1 MALRVAQDDTA
12 TEAVPSRNPAVLIDL
27 DHFKGAPRSKLAEI
41 VKLRLHVLVGCA
53 DADIDGC
60 FQLGSPKK
68 TVFCPLD
75 ILWGSP
81 LKMSMDIVS
90 LGQNTIQ

>member
-1 MALRVAQDDTA
+1 VAIRVAQDDTA

-41 VKLRLHVLVGCA
+41 VKLAFDMLVGGG
-53 DADIDGC
+53 DTNVNGS

-90 LGQNTIQ
+90 LGQNTI

>member
-1 MALRVAQDDTA
+1 
-12 TEAVPSRNPAVLIDL
+12 
-27 DHFKGAPRSKLAEI
+27 
-41 VKLRLHVLVGCA
+41 VLVGCA